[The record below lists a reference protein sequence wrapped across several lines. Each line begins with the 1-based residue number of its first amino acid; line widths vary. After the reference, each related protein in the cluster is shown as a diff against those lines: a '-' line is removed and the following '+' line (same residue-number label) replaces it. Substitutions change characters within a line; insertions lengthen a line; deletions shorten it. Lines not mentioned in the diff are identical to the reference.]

1 MPGTAPFKQQIEE
14 YIAGERDSIY
24 CVQLEPHWPAISAD
38 EFDLLIDT
46 ITEHPHLHRL
56 QINSTCLGTER
67 MQRLT
72 AALEHQPELTYLAF
86 PFNKFSPETVSELAR
101 FVGESGK
108 ICNLDLRGTQDDVKS
123 IQILEDA
130 LIGKANQRNLHQLMP
145 RSGALS
151 NMIGE
156 NGARIG
162 GYQSRI
168 RNGELDDPNPELVW
182 EIEQL
187 RFSVIEGDVKTG
199 IHTAFMDTLPTLDA
213 GEMPTLDSLLQ
224 PDTNGWTPLD
234 NPKTWRNHP
243 DLLQQL
249 AEKGELNADTLH
261 RRTPKGPTVVEY
273 AFGFGDTDAVL
284 QILSRENIPI
294 CHLAGTDAF
303 EVIGKKGELGQLFT
317 EAHWQHASRQELSS
331 TLARLSDT
339 AKDQIP
345 NRHQLLAG
353 RKSPQ
358 QQAYGRE

>member
-1 MPGTAPFKQQIEE
+1 MPGTAPFEQQIEE

-24 CVQLEPHWPAISAD
+24 CVQQEPYWPSITAD

-56 QINSTCLGTER
+56 QINNTCFTTER

-86 PFNKFSPETVSELAR
+86 PFNKFSPETVNELVK

-108 ICNLDLRGTQDDVKS
+108 ICNLDLRGTQDDGKS
-123 IQILEDA
+123 LQILEDA
-130 LIGKANQRNLHQLMP
+130 LIGKANQRNLHKLNP

-151 NMIGE
+151 TMIRE

-162 GYQSRI
+162 EYQSRI
-168 RNGELDDPNPELVW
+168 RNGELDTTGPELIW

-187 RFSVIEGDVKTG
+187 RYSVIEGDVKTD
-199 IHTAFMDTLPTLDA
+199 IHTAFMDSLPTISEGETPTLDN
-213 GEMPTLDSLLQ
+213 LLK
-224 PDTNGWTPLD
+224 PDAKGWTPLD

-243 DLLQQL
+243 DLLQEL
-249 AEKGELNADTLH
+249 AKKGELNGETLNQ
-261 RRTPKGPTVVEY
+261 RTPKGPTLAEY

-284 QILSRENIPI
+284 QILSQQNIGVSQ
-294 CHLAGTDAF
+294 LAGTDAF

-317 EAHWQHASRQELSS
+317 EAHWQDASRQELAS
-331 TLARLSDT
+331 TLARLSDS
-339 AKDQIP
+339 AKEQIP

-353 RKSPQ
+353 RQNPQ